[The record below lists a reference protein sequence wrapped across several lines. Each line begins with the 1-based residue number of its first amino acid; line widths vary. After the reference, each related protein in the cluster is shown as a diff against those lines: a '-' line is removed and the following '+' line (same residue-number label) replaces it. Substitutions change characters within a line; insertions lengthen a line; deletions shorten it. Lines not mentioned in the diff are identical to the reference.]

1 VGLANSSSRVE
12 ELALV
17 KPTAGQGIATSLV
30 KLDDLF
36 AHHLENCLVCLNG
49 YRLESRT
56 RGGSPGQSGPD
67 RTMVSGIEAQIKVTT
82 AGAAFWAGL
91 LLWGRAN
98 RKLSEREAKT
108 LEICSSYP
116 RKIPT
121 EFQCQQAVS
130 VLERLTEEG
139 FVERSA

>member
-1 VGLANSSSRVE
+1 
-12 ELALV
+12 
-17 KPTAGQGIATSLV
+17 
-30 KLDDLF
+30 
-36 AHHLENCLVCLNG
+36 
-49 YRLESRT
+49 
-56 RGGSPGQSGPD
+56 
-67 RTMVSGIEAQIKVTT
+67 MVSGIEAQIKVTT
-82 AGAAFWAGL
+82 AGATFWADL

-116 RKIPT
+116 KRIPT